1 VSRGL
6 FVPISERLRYRKPG
20 EPLVILHGPDD
31 ASVRRAALLRIWDLG
46 HRLAFEEHEHVPS
59 QTLRVRSGTRVYSGN
74 EAAAELARVLPAF
87 LWMRWIRWLP
97 SIGAVARV
105 ILRQRA

>member
-1 VSRGL
+1 MKRFRAAAVDL
-6 FVPISERLRYRKPG
+6 A
-20 EPLVILHGPDD
+20 D
-31 ASVRRAALLRIWDLG
+31 ASVPG